1 MNYITQNQSLE
12 TNQLTNETQ
21 NVINLNVPRT
31 NQPNLLP
38 NMNNNPQNTQTYNP
52 QNTQSYNPQ
61 NTQNFNPQNT
71 QTYNPQNTQNFN
83 PQNTQTYNP
92 QNTQTYNPQTTIN
105 FNPIITTSP
114 PPQPQPVIQINQTRT
129 FTGPLKLGL
138 ESKRI
143 NCPHCNQEI
152 DTQIETSM
160 NMKALI
166 TAIATLYIGYVL
178 IQICK
183 NKEVTCVDCE
193 HSCPNCKHIIGKY
206 LAM

>member
-52 QNTQSYNPQ
+52 QNTQSY
-61 NTQNFNPQNT
+61 
-71 QTYNPQNTQNFN
+71 N

-193 HSCPNCKHIIGKY
+193 HSCPN
-206 LAM
+206 